1 MDLNKSF
8 ENIQVVM
15 RWCILKECTTFYV
28 GQTVLYVC
36 TFNRITTIHC
46 KIYKWTNNVKYTL
59 HKQRKIWCV
68 DSDLPLTPSPPPLP
82 HVSYEWDE
90 CSTSPSPQT
99 PTRYVAFTQVFCNIS
114 HVFCTRHVSTAL
126 TGLTLILTCLTLLLL
141 SLTLRVLHNLVFD
154 NTPVWLFLHVHV
166 FDSTQVLFL
175 PIILVWVLS
184 LLTCLKLLTC
194 LPYNKLVWNYYY
206 LVWHYYSRVW
216 QNTRVRQHSRV

>member
-1 MDLNKSF
+1 M
-8 ENIQVVM
+8 
-15 RWCILKECTTFYV
+15 
-28 GQTVLYVC
+28 
-36 TFNRITTIHC
+36 
-46 KIYKWTNNVKYTL
+46 
-59 HKQRKIWCV
+59 

-99 PTRYVAFTQVFCNIS
+99 PTRYVAFCNIS

-184 LLTCLKLLTC
+184 LLTCLKLPTC
-194 LPYNKLVWNYYY
+194 VPYSNLVWNYYY
-206 LVWHYYSRVW
+206 LVWHYYSHVW
-216 QNTRVRQHSRV
+216 QNTWGETALKRLTRTHDIIYPLLFDSTHVLHITQVFFISHVFDNINVFDFNLCVLTLLLPYWLLLSILHVLKQYYDLCLF